1 MATRARGKRGPATA
15 KAAAPARVALRE
27 DPLAR
32 SAHFGLLPAAE
43 RRRLLGHST
52 ERVLREGEV
61 LFTAGEPCRGLYLL
75 VEGQIEMRQ
84 LSPRGR
90 EQVLHSEGPGAT
102 LGEAPLFDRGG
113 YVATAI
119 ATAPTR
125 VLFVPGSAV
134 IALFRR
140 YPAVALS
147 LLETMARRVR
157 HFADLAESLT
167 FRPVH
172 ERLAHY
178 ILRAAGGSER
188 RVPAGL
194 TVDLALTQEQL
205 AARVGTVRE
214 LVARALSQLE
224 KSGVI
229 ARDRSH
235 ITIRDPVALA
245 RLARGAEGPTRARGA
260 VM

>member
-1 MATRARGKRGPATA
+1 
-15 KAAAPARVALRE
+15 
-27 DPLAR
+27 
-32 SAHFGLLPAAE
+32 
-43 RRRLLGHST
+43 
-52 ERVLREGEV
+52 
-61 LFTAGEPCRGLYLL
+61 
-75 VEGQIEMRQ
+75 
-84 LSPRGR
+84 
-90 EQVLHSEGPGAT
+90 VLHSEGPGAT

-113 YVATAI
+113 YVASAV

-125 VLFVPGSAV
+125 ALFVPGAAV

-140 YPAVALS
+140 YPEVALS

-157 HFADLAESLT
+157 HFAELAGSLT

-178 ILRAAGGSER
+178 IVRAAGGPGR

-214 LVARALSQLE
+214 LVARAFSQLE
-224 KSGVI
+224 RSGVI
-229 ARDRSH
+229 ARDRSRV
-235 ITIRDPVALA
+235 TIRDPVRLA
-245 RLARGAEGPTRARGA
+245 RLARGAGDPARAGGR

>member
-1 MATRARGKRGPATA
+1 
-15 KAAAPARVALRE
+15 
-27 DPLAR
+27 
-32 SAHFGLLPAAE
+32 
-43 RRRLLGHST
+43 
-52 ERVLREGEV
+52 
-61 LFTAGEPCRGLYLL
+61 
-75 VEGQIEMRQ
+75 
-84 LSPRGR
+84 
-90 EQVLHSEGPGAT
+90 
-102 LGEAPLFDRGG
+102 
-113 YVATAI
+113 
-119 ATAPTR
+119 
-125 VLFVPGSAV
+125 VLFVPGPAV

-157 HFADLAESLT
+157 RFADLAESLT

-178 ILRAAGGSER
+178 IVNAAGGSGH
-188 RVPAGL
+188 RVPAGC

-229 ARDRSH
+229 ARDRSR

-245 RLARGAEGPTRARGA
+245 RLARGAEEPTGARGG

>member
-1 MATRARGKRGPATA
+1 
-15 KAAAPARVALRE
+15 
-27 DPLAR
+27 
-32 SAHFGLLPAAE
+32 
-43 RRRLLGHST
+43 
-52 ERVLREGEV
+52 
-61 LFTAGEPCRGLYLL
+61 

-125 VLFVPGSAV
+125 VLFVPGPAV

-157 HFADLAESLT
+157 RFADLAESLT

-178 ILRAAGGSER
+178 IVNAAGGSGH
-188 RVPAGL
+188 RVPAGC

-229 ARDRSH
+229 ARDRSR

-245 RLARGAEGPTRARGA
+245 RLARGAEEPTGARGG

>member
-1 MATRARGKRGPATA
+1 
-15 KAAAPARVALRE
+15 
-27 DPLAR
+27 
-32 SAHFGLLPAAE
+32 
-43 RRRLLGHST
+43 
-52 ERVLREGEV
+52 
-61 LFTAGEPCRGLYLL
+61 
-75 VEGQIEMRQ
+75 
-84 LSPRGR
+84 
-90 EQVLHSEGPGAT
+90 
-102 LGEAPLFDRGG
+102 
-113 YVATAI
+113 
-119 ATAPTR
+119 
-125 VLFVPGSAV
+125 
-134 IALFRR
+134 
-140 YPAVALS
+140 VALS

-157 HFADLAESLT
+157 RFADLAESLT

-178 ILRAAGGSER
+178 IVNAAGGSGH
-188 RVPAGL
+188 RVPAGC

-229 ARDRSH
+229 ARDRSR

-245 RLARGAEGPTRARGA
+245 RLARGGEEPTGGRGA

>member
-1 MATRARGKRGPATA
+1 
-15 KAAAPARVALRE
+15 
-27 DPLAR
+27 
-32 SAHFGLLPAAE
+32 
-43 RRRLLGHST
+43 
-52 ERVLREGEV
+52 
-61 LFTAGEPCRGLYLL
+61 
-75 VEGQIEMRQ
+75 
-84 LSPRGR
+84 
-90 EQVLHSEGPGAT
+90 
-102 LGEAPLFDRGG
+102 
-113 YVATAI
+113 
-119 ATAPTR
+119 

-178 ILRAAGGSER
+178 IVRAAGGSEHR
-188 RVPAGL
+188 IPAGL

-245 RLARGAEGPTRARGA
+245 RLARGAEEPTGGRGA